1 MNNWLQGKTASIIGE
16 RDGVQGPA
24 IADCLKAAGANVVYA
39 VTECFVWTAAG
50 TMDAENQAQVKK
62 IAEDAE
68 SEGGSDNVIVV
79 LGASD
84 IEGALISAETVTIG
98 DPSFTGPLA
107 GVSLGLPVY
116 HILEPEIKEA
126 VPEDVYEENAGIW
139 ELTVDTEKI
148 GQEFRSIREKN

>member
-1 MNNWLQGKTASIIGE
+1 
-16 RDGVQGPA
+16 
-24 IADCLKAAGANVVYA
+24 
-39 VTECFVWTAAG
+39 
-50 TMDAENQAQVKK
+50 MDAENQAQVKK
-62 IAEDAE
+62 IAEGAE
-68 SEGGSDNVIVV
+68 GESGSDDIIVV

-116 HILEPEIKEA
+116 HILEPEIKEV
-126 VPEDVYEENAGIW
+126 VPADVYQENAGIW

-148 GQEFRSIREKN
+148 GQEFRSIREKNSHGG

>member
-1 MNNWLQGKTASIIGE
+1 
-16 RDGVQGPA
+16 
-24 IADCLKAAGANVVYA
+24 
-39 VTECFVWTAAG
+39 
-50 TMDAENQAQVKK
+50 MDAENQAQVKK

-68 SEGGSDNVIVV
+68 SEGSADNVIVV

-148 GQEFRSIREKN
+148 GQEFRSIREKNSRGG

>member
-1 MNNWLQGKTASIIGE
+1 
-16 RDGVQGPA
+16 
-24 IADCLKAAGANVVYA
+24 
-39 VTECFVWTAAG
+39 
-50 TMDAENQAQVKK
+50 MDAENQAQVKK

-68 SEGGSDNVIVV
+68 NEGGSDNIIVV

-116 HILEPEIKEA
+116 HILEPEIKQA
-126 VPEDVYEENAGIW
+126 VPENVYEENVGIW

-148 GQEFRSIREKN
+148 GQEFKAIREKNSRGG